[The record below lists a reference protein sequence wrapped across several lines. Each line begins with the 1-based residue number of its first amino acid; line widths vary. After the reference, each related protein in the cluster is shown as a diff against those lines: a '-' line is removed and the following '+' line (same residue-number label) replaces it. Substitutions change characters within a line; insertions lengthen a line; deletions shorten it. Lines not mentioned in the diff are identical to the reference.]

1 MVSNG
6 PLRLDIKNVSTAVM
20 EYVSDLLVVLSPDG
34 CIHDASPSAYRSL
47 GVTKH
52 NLIGRPLLEYIHAD
66 DVASFERLLADVRE
80 VPAGGVRRAQ
90 WRCLQ
95 LQSEPLVLDVQV
107 IPIADDTAQLQSIL
121 LCARNITQER
131 RIQAQIHRSE
141 QVYKSLFEYNADAVF
156 ALDLEGRFVE
166 VNKACEHVSGYGVET
181 LQGTAFHPL
190 IAPEELAI
198 VNENFVRACHGETR
212 NLDITIIHRSGERV
226 VLNVTSLPITVDDRV
241 VGIYGI
247 AKDITSIRHKEK
259 LLLIQKSVSESIAA
273 GDDVEHVLQ
282 EITECVGRLFE
293 DCIPCIML
301 VSESGDAL
309 LAAACSDKL
318 SMQYIGALDAVPI
331 DRDAGSYGAAAYHNT
346 PVVVTDIEAD
356 PLWQNYRSLARAE
369 GLRACFAVPI
379 LSDDH
384 QVVGAFGLYYKTRKQ
399 PTVEILEA
407 MKIFSH
413 LAGLAI
419 VRHQHAAKLHAL
431 ANTDPLTGLP
441 NRRYFMDRLRRAVQA
456 GEQVGLIFLDLD
468 RFKWI
473 NDTLGHTFG
482 DKVLL
487 EYVRR
492 VGSCIDKRA
501 LFSRL
506 GGDEFAVIVPD
517 VTTEQDVMA
526 VAERVLRL
534 SDKLV
539 HIDGHNLRVTSSIGT
554 YLSPDA
560 ECDVEALL
568 SNVDTAL
575 YTAKN
580 SGRNNIKRFDPNMK
594 FVTYDRLV
602 MESDIQ
608 RAIDEEQFYMVY
620 QPKFHAEEGRIT
632 GVEALIRW
640 HHPREML
647 ISPGDFIPVAEQ
659 AGLISSVDEWVL
671 REVCRQIKE
680 WDRHGIEIPVSVN
693 ISQIHFQQFDFGDRL
708 RRTIEQYGVNA
719 GLIDIEITETAL
731 MQHATEEHVFAK
743 LQELRDIG
751 VTVSIDD
758 FGIGHSSL
766 NLLRKFPVDF
776 LKIDQSF
783 VRDHQKPDIVT
794 AIIQLGHSLCM
805 RVVAEGVESEEE
817 LDFLTAQ
824 GCDEIQGYLLAR
836 PMAPEDIVRTYSYIG

>member
-6 PLRLDIKNVSTAVM
+6 PLRLDIRDVSTAVM
-20 EYVSDLLVVLSPDG
+20 EYISDLLVVLSPDG
-34 CIHDASPSAYRSL
+34 CICEASPSVYRNL
-47 GVTKH
+47 GVTGH
-52 NLIGRPLLEYIHAD
+52 GLIGTPLREHIHPE
-66 DVASFERLLADVRE
+66 DVVQFERLLTDVRNA
-80 VPAGGVRRAQ
+80 PASGVRHAK
-90 WRCLQ
+90 WRCLHEE
-95 LQSEPLVLDVQV
+95 SGPLFLAVDV
-107 IPIADDTAQLQSIL
+107 IPKADGAGELQWVL

-166 VNKACEHVSGYGVET
+166 VNKACERVSGYAVEA
-181 LQGTAFHPL
+181 LQGTAFYPL
-190 IAPEELAI
+190 IAPVELAV
-198 VNENFVRACHGETR
+198 VNQNFVRACRGEPS
-212 NLDITIIHRSGERV
+212 NHDVTIIHRSGERV
-226 VLNVTSLPITVDDRV
+226 VLNVTSLPITVDGQV

-259 LLLIQKSVSESIAA
+259 LLLVQKSVSESIAA

-282 EITECVGRLFE
+282 QITECAGELFE

-301 VSESGDAL
+301 VSERGDAL
-309 LAAACSDKL
+309 LPAACSDKL

-331 DRDAGSYGAAAYHNT
+331 NPNAGSYGAAAYNNK
-346 PVVVTDIEAD
+346 PVVVTDIEVD

-384 QVVGAFGLYYKTRKQ
+384 QVVGTFGVYYKTRKQ
-399 PTVEILEA
+399 PTGEVMEA
-407 MKIFSH
+407 LKTFSH

-441 NRRYFMDRLRRAVQA
+441 NRRYFMDRLRSAVQA

-482 DKVLL
+482 DKVLV

-492 VGSCIDKRA
+492 VSSCLDTRA

-608 RAIDEEQFYMVY
+608 SAIDQEQFYMVY
-620 QPKFHAEEGRIT
+620 QPKFHAADGRIT

-640 HHPREML
+640 NHPREML

-671 REVCRQIKE
+671 REVCRQIQV
-680 WDRHGIEIPVSVN
+680 WARHGLEIPVSVN

-708 RRTIEQYGVNA
+708 RRTIEQYGVKA

-731 MQHATEEHVFAK
+731 MQHATEAHVFAK
-743 LQELRDIG
+743 LQELGDIG

-783 VRDHQKPDIVT
+783 VQDHQKPDIVT

-805 RVVAEGVESEEE
+805 RVVAEGVESQVE

-836 PMAPEDIVRTYSYIG
+836 PMAPEDIVRTYA